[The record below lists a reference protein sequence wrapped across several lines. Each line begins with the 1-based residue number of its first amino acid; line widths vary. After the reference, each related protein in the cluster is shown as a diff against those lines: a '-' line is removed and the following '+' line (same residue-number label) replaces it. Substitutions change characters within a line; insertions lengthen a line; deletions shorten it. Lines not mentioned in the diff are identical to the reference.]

1 MPDKKMLAVS
11 KPGASTLLHMF
22 YILFFPL
29 VVLEI
34 MLTLRLL
41 RSNVPL
47 STKHMRKFAFF
58 LCLAA
63 LAFSASAADW
73 FPFRD
78 VNHNWNIS
86 FNGGYSPS
94 GRVPLYGFGL
104 TVRGIHLTV
113 GGLGSTHEHDVNVGT
128 WNEKASFTLQA
139 GYQIPLVKSFRII
152 PVIGTIGIGE
162 AVTDGWDWSV
172 NQGQITN
179 KVSSEIKYKFDY
191 GVHLVFNHRK
201 LIINL
206 GATRYTLLGGLG
218 LEF

>member
-1 MPDKKMLAVS
+1 MK
-11 KPGASTLLHMF
+11 
-22 YILFFPL
+22 
-29 VVLEI
+29 
-34 MLTLRLL
+34 
-41 RSNVPL
+41 
-47 STKHMRKFAFF
+47 KFALF
-58 LCLAA
+58 LYMAA

-78 VNHNWNIS
+78 VNHKWNIS
-86 FNGGYSPS
+86 FNGGYSPA

-104 TVRGIHLTV
+104 TVRGVHLTV

-162 AVTDGWDWSV
+162 AITDGWDWSV

-179 KVSSEIKYKFDY
+179 KVSSEIKYNFDY

-206 GATRYTLLGGLG
+206 GATRYTLFGGLG